1 MTKLLSLF
9 LVGAAMLNSATA
21 AEKIRVVIIDGQNN
35 HNWRVTT
42 PYLKKALE
50 ESGRFTVDVSTNLK
64 QGDKPAEATT
74 VKFPPDLDK
83 FDVVLSNYN
92 TKDTTWPDDF
102 QKALD
107 EKLKAGKI
115 GFVVFHG
122 ANNAFPN
129 WPEFNKMIGMG
140 WRGNNFGERMYLD
153 SAGKEVRVAKGT
165 GQGAGET
172 RSHEFVVILRDS
184 EHPVTKGMPRE
195 WLHTADQ
202 LVHGLRGPAENVHIL
217 ATAFSD
223 KEKKGTGENE
233 LMIWTVT
240 YGKGRVFHTPMGHDL
255 TSLRCVGLTTT
266 LLRGT
271 EWAAI
276 GQVTLPIPKEF
287 PTADKTS
294 SAPVK

>member
-1 MTKLLSLF
+1 MFRLICSVV
-9 LVGAAMLNSATA
+9 LVGALGHTAAA
-21 AEKIRVVIIDGQNN
+21 AEKIRIVIIDGQNN

-50 ESGRFTVDVSTNLK
+50 TSGRFTVDVSSNVK
-64 QGDKPAEATT
+64 QGDKVAESGT
-74 VKFPPDLDK
+74 VKFPPELGK
-83 FDVVLSNYN
+83 YDVVLSNYN
-92 TKDTTWPDDF
+92 TRDVTWPDDF

-107 EKLKAGKI
+107 ESLKAGKI

-140 WRGNNFGERMYLD
+140 WRGNGFGDRMYFD
-153 SAGKEVRVAKGT
+153 AAGKEVRVAKGT

-172 RSHEFVVILRDS
+172 RSHEFVVAVRDT

-195 WLHTADQ
+195 WMHTADQ
-202 LVHGLRGPAENVHIL
+202 LVHGLRGPAENVHVL

-223 KEKKGTGENE
+223 KEKRGTGEHE

-271 EWAAI
+271 EWAAT
-276 GQVTLPIPKEF
+276 GAVTLPIPKEF
-287 PTADKTS
+287 PTPERISLVPQK
-294 SAPVK
+294 